1 MFQCLTRHKNT
12 QAVQHSVGWSYY
24 TKRFLSSAPC
34 DSAVRVEVVQPPCP
48 FPAIMNSSLGRW
60 TERLICPEAVTDK
73 QAYWWYARPH
83 QGLRLF
89 GARFTS
95 NLLLKC
101 LTRAWE
107 LADFFSSL
115 TEKHQQARNYER
127 SERSVWQTPSS
138 VVQGCSWNVGG
149 GWRWVSPSCLPCFFC
164 RSVVLSDAVMTV
176 GRGRGPTLIRLLF
189 TCELKA
195 TGKQTLSIYSPKSTG
210 EDFPSKLCHDC
221 VGSPLLL

>member
-1 MFQCLTRHKNT
+1 MHVTGDWELESTNESRSMFQCLTRHKNT

-101 LTRAWE
+101 LTRAWVGWFFFIPHWE
-107 LADFFSSL
+107 TSTSKKLWEEWKERLAN
-115 TEKHQQARNYER
+115 T
-127 SERSVWQTPSS
+127 
-138 VVQGCSWNVGG
+138 
-149 GWRWVSPSCLPCFFC
+149 
-164 RSVVLSDAVMTV
+164 
-176 GRGRGPTLIRLLF
+176 I
-189 TCELKA
+189 
-195 TGKQTLSIYSPKSTG
+195 
-210 EDFPSKLCHDC
+210 
-221 VGSPLLL
+221 